1 MAVPRKGRGDTWA
14 LAPGAAIRGH
24 EIGNFFYFKT
34 VEIEQ
39 ITVAIKIR
47 IKFLLRVAEYFDQGS
62 LHDIPRSK

>member
-1 MAVPRKGRGDTWA
+1 MAVPREGRGDTWA

-47 IKFLLRVAEYFDQGS
+47 KKFLLRVAEYFDQGS